1 MRTMNNWIEWTVLHK
16 KQPLEYI
23 CYQHAGAGLHI
34 RNMQSFSFGVTSVT
48 LDDYKSIIR
57 IASMAKD
64 H

>member
-1 MRTMNNWIEWTVLHK
+1 MLHK

-23 CYQHAGAGLHI
+23 CYQYAGAGLHI
-34 RNMQSFSFGVTSVT
+34 RNMLSFSFGVTRVT